1 MIRIRRALLF
11 TLAERYINLIVNFAL
26 ISIVSRL
33 LSPAEIGISIVGA
46 TIVGIIEIA
55 RDIPSPYLVQEKEL
69 GRDEVATAFTCMLMM
84 SIAFGVILFSCSG
97 LIGRLYG
104 DGNLAPYC
112 RLLAVGLLPGSFERP
127 IVALMRRNMA
137 FDHLAVINVSGAV
150 VNMTVTLVLAAA
162 GFRFM
167 AFAWAALAGNTTVA
181 ILAFVFQR
189 DLTIFRLCLS
199 KWRRALALGAYSGAW
214 GITAQIPEFTS
225 YLLLGRFLR
234 IEAVGLYSRARIVN
248 DMPGKLLLS
257 GLAPVAFPALA
268 AEARAGRSLSQPYLL
283 TLSIVSALYWPAF
296 LMLAILARPIVVILL
311 GQQWVGIVPVVQIIA
326 IANLFSVSRPLTQP
340 ILTAVGAVRELWL
353 SALIV
358 LPVGLILTSLGA
370 SFGLEALAWSLVL
383 KAPIDAA
390 VELVFIRRHAH
401 WAWTEFFAALQ
412 KSAVV
417 AICTAALPA
426 ILLTASAGLNSIMS
440 LAIAIPLA
448 MSGWIAGLY
457 ITGHPLAGELALAA
471 VAVRRRWNSGLSA
484 VARLRPR
491 VASGR

>member
-84 SIAFGVILFSCSG
+84 SIAFGVILSSCSG

-268 AEARAGRSLSQPYLL
+268 AEARAGRSLS
-283 TLSIVSALYWPAF
+283 
-296 LMLAILARPIVVILL
+296 
-311 GQQWVGIVPVVQIIA
+311 
-326 IANLFSVSRPLTQP
+326 
-340 ILTAVGAVRELWL
+340 
-353 SALIV
+353 
-358 LPVGLILTSLGA
+358 
-370 SFGLEALAWSLVL
+370 
-383 KAPIDAA
+383 
-390 VELVFIRRHAH
+390 
-401 WAWTEFFAALQ
+401 
-412 KSAVV
+412 
-417 AICTAALPA
+417 
-426 ILLTASAGLNSIMS
+426 
-440 LAIAIPLA
+440 
-448 MSGWIAGLY
+448 
-457 ITGHPLAGELALAA
+457 
-471 VAVRRRWNSGLSA
+471 
-484 VARLRPR
+484 
-491 VASGR
+491 

>member
-104 DGNLAPYC
+104 DGLAPYC

-199 KWRRALALGAYSGAW
+199 KWRRALALGAYSGASGNNRPDT
-214 GITAQIPEFTS
+214 GIH
-225 YLLLGRFLR
+225 LL
-234 IEAVGLYSRARIVN
+234 
-248 DMPGKLLLS
+248 P
-257 GLAPVAFPALA
+257 
-268 AEARAGRSLSQPYLL
+268 
-283 TLSIVSALYWPAF
+283 SAW
-296 LMLAILARPIVVILL
+296 
-311 GQQWVGIVPVVQIIA
+311 
-326 IANLFSVSRPLTQP
+326 
-340 ILTAVGAVRELWL
+340 
-353 SALIV
+353 
-358 LPVGLILTSLGA
+358 
-370 SFGLEALAWSLVL
+370 
-383 KAPIDAA
+383 
-390 VELVFIRRHAH
+390 
-401 WAWTEFFAALQ
+401 
-412 KSAVV
+412 
-417 AICTAALPA
+417 
-426 ILLTASAGLNSIMS
+426 
-440 LAIAIPLA
+440 AIPPDR
-448 MSGWIAGLY
+448 G
-457 ITGHPLAGELALAA
+457 
-471 VAVRRRWNSGLSA
+471 RRP
-484 VARLRPR
+484 V
-491 VASGR
+491 